1 MDSKMNVLSAVNEM
15 RKVVEGVNKEKKA
28 GMMFETVSY
37 DGLLE
42 MIRDTAIE
50 HGLML
55 VPHKCNQTNCTPY
68 DVKRWDS
75 KANGFK
81 EVRQNCD
88 SYVFDFRL
96 YHVSGEYLDISVP
109 SVGIH
114 PDDKGPGKATTY
126 ASKNAWMQVLMLKRG
141 KNFEVDSAPEED
153 RSAQQQKAYEEN
165 RQRKIETK
173 PETKLPQWT
182 ADPKTWPENWQKIY
196 SDLLAD
202 AKNEQ
207 KLEDMESVNWVKFMG
222 NVDAG
227 LNKGSCP
234 TVIAATITRGA
245 CVHLLATLIKT
256 RHAPATAEL
265 VEQNA
270 DLLKKYVGEQVFE
283 QIMAKV
289 KDITPF

>member
-109 SVGIH
+109 SVGID

>member
-109 SVGIH
+109 SVGID

-141 KNFEVDSAPEED
+141 KNFEVDLAPEED